1 MEDRTTALL
10 VYPYTLKKVSDRKGS
25 AVVFIREKKTDCA
38 NYREVDI
45 IPRTEAAEQAARG
58 KRGKK
63 RKVNAPKQKDLN
75 DKNAKRYLVQLGNG
89 NFHIGDL
96 HTSCT
101 YDAENLPETVEEA
114 ENIVTNY
121 LRYAMRRR

>member
-1 MEDRTTALL
+1 
-10 VYPYTLKKVSDRKGS
+10 
-25 AVVFIREKKTDCA
+25 VVFIREKKIDCA
-38 NYREVDI
+38 EYREVDI
-45 IPRTEAAEQAARG
+45 IPRTEAAEQASRG

-101 YDAENLPETVEEA
+101 YREPAGNGRGSRKHCDKLPAENSIPQKEA
-114 ENIVTNY
+114 GVRTP
-121 LRYAMRRR
+121 

>member
-89 NFHIGDL
+89 NFHIGEMCIRDSIWSPAVW
-96 HTSCT
+96 TIMDRAWS
-101 YDAENLPETVEEA
+101 LPR
-114 ENIVTNY
+114 TN
-121 LRYAMRRR
+121 

>member
-1 MEDRTTALL
+1 M
-10 VYPYTLKKVSDRKGS
+10 
-25 AVVFIREKKTDCA
+25 VFIREKKTDCA

-101 YDAENLPETVEEA
+101 YSEENLPGTVEEA

-121 LRYAMRRR
+121 LRRIAYRNPTKRDVLHL